1 MMSLRHSAHR
11 LIEFFFP
18 PESDGWLTCLRAGLG
33 LQVIFY
39 TLSLRKDWNEMF
51 GAAASGLVGREI
63 AEAILA
69 TNSVLAPRIT
79 WLTSLAGPLGVS
91 EELVLSVTWWVLLVA
106 GVFLFVGLFSRG
118 AAVIAWFIHLCAVGS
133 GELLIYG
140 ADSFTSIGL
149 FYLILAPLPDRWTLD
164 ARWRRHGR
172 SDPDLLGLFRRVLQL
187 HLCLVYFFGGLAKC
201 LGSGW
206 WNGASIW
213 RALTRPPF
221 NVVPAE
227 ILVSWRYFF
236 PAAGILVC
244 LFEIGYAFFIWP
256 RKTRFFWLAGMV
268 SVHIGIAL
276 TMGMY
281 LFSFIMI
288 VLNIAA
294 FGAGLIRFPF
304 AFRREAAALRSTV

>member
-1 MMSLRHSAHR
+1 MITFRRAAHR
-11 LIEFFFP
+11 LVEFFFP
-18 PESDGWLTCLRAGLG
+18 PESDAWLACLRAGLG

-39 TLSLRKDWNEMF
+39 ALSLRKDWNEMF
-51 GAAASGLVGREI
+51 GPTASGLVGREI

-69 TNSVLAPRIT
+69 TNSALAPRIT
-79 WLTSLAGPLGVS
+79 WLTALAGQLGLS
-91 EELVLSVTWWVLLVA
+91 EELVLSVTWWILLVA
-106 GVFLFVGLFSRG
+106 GGFLFLGLFSRG
-118 AAVIAWFIHLCAVGS
+118 AAVVAWFIHLCAVGS
-133 GELLIYG
+133 GELLLYG

-149 FYLILAPLPDRWTLD
+149 FYLMLAPLPDKWTVD
-164 ARWRRHGR
+164 ARWRRGGR
-172 SDPDLLGLFRRVLQL
+172 NDPHLLGLFRRVLQV

-206 WNGASIW
+206 WNGASVW

-221 NVVPAE
+221 NVISPE

-236 PAAGILVC
+236 PAAGIVVC
-244 LFEIGYAFFIWP
+244 LFEIGYAFLIWP
-256 RKTRFFWLAGMV
+256 RKTRLLCLIGMV

-288 VLNIAA
+288 VLNMAA

-304 AFRREAAALRSTV
+304 AIGRESPAVSSTV